1 MSNNQEFDYLFKLL
15 IMGNTSINKSA
26 FLFRVTENRWNNN
39 YTPTIGL
46 DFISTKI
53 LLNIFIENYNY

>member
-15 IMGNTSINKSA
+15 IMGNTSVNKSA
-26 FLFRVTENRWNNN
+26 FLFRVTENTWDNNN
-39 YTPTIGL
+39 TPTIGL
-46 DFISTKI
+46 DFVSTKI

>member
-26 FLFRVTENRWNNN
+26 FLFRVTKNTWDNNN
-39 YTPTIGL
+39 TPTIGL
-46 DFISTKI
+46 DFVSTKI
-53 LLNIFIENYNY
+53 LLNLFKEN